1 MYNTYSDWIEE
12 ISGLKVLA
20 EISLYSELFT
30 ALEVE
35 VFDVSHNPELGGII
49 PEQIIVDW
57 AEARRKKGVFV
68 RVILGDPKPVAPRIQ
83 DTWPQGSGLFG
94 HSEHNNCRIYFKS
107 LQWAQ

>member
-1 MYNTYSDWIEE
+1 MMYNTYSDWIEE

-57 AEARRKKGVFV
+57 AEARLEKCSCYLPGSQARSPS
-68 RVILGDPKPVAPRIQ
+68 DPRYLAPRQWTI
-83 DTWPQGSGLFG
+83 WPF
-94 HSEHNNCRIYFKS
+94 
-107 LQWAQ
+107 